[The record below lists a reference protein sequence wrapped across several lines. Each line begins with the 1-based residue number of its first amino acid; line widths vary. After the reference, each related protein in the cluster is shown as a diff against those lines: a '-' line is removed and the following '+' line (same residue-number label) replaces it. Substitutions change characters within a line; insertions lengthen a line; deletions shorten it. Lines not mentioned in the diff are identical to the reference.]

1 MAFGI
6 SAGAAALIGGGLSA
20 AGSIIGGSMASDAS
34 QNAADTQAASA
45 DRAAQLQNEQFNK
58 QVELQA
64 PFREAGLTA
73 QNKLLDYM
81 GLSAGA
87 GGKYAKDFS
96 MADYQADPGYAFR
109 LSEGMKGLNATAA
122 ARGGLISGNA
132 LRAATQ
138 YGQDMGSQ
146 EYQNAFN
153 RYQTNRSNQ
162 LNPLQSLMG
171 SSQTAT
177 NAMGQAGQNYADQA
191 GEAYM
196 GAGNARASGYVGS
209 ANAWNQALGGASNA
223 LTQGIYANNIF
234 GNNSNT
240 LSGLQNTISNENLY
254 NPSDRRLKTNIV
266 KIGQYMNG
274 LNKYSWTYL
283 WGENATGAMADEV
296 EKVIPE
302 AVKVFFG
309 FKHVNYALLGV

>member
-1 MAFGI
+1 MAGWV
-6 SAGAAALIGGGLSA
+6 AAAVVGSSLISGVMGSNA
-20 AGSIIGGSMASDAS
+20 AGDA
-34 QNAADTQAASA
+34 AATQAASA
-45 DRAAQLQNEQFNK
+45 DKAAALSHEEYLKNL
-58 QVELQA
+58 ELQA

-146 EYQNAFN
+146 EYQNAYN

-171 SSQTAT
+171 ASQTAT
-177 NAMGQAGQNYADQA
+177 NAMGQAGQNYATQA
-191 GEAYM
+191 GDAYM

-209 ANAWNQALGGASNA
+209 ANAWNQALGGATNA
-223 LTQGIYANNIF
+223 LTQQNMLNRMYPSTNPYVPSTGGYSTVP
-234 GNNSNT
+234 GT
-240 LSGLQNTISNENLY
+240 SGVSML
-254 NPSDRRLKTNIV
+254 
-266 KIGQYMNG
+266 
-274 LNKYSWTYL
+274 
-283 WGENATGAMADEV
+283 TG
-296 EKVIPE
+296 
-302 AVKVFFG
+302 
-309 FKHVNYALLGV
+309 

>member
-1 MAFGI
+1 M
-6 SAGAAALIGGGLSA
+6 
-20 AGSIIGGSMASDAS
+20 GSNAASDAA
-34 QNAADTQAASA
+34 NTQAASA
-45 DRAAQLQNEQFNK
+45 DKAAALSHEEYLKNI
-58 QVELQA
+58 ELQA

-81 GLSAGA
+81 GLSKGA

-109 LSEGMKGLNATAA
+109 LNEGMKGLNASAA

-138 YGQDMGSQ
+138 YGQEMGSQ
-146 EYQNAFN
+146 EYQNAYN

-171 SSQTAT
+171 ASQTAT
-177 NAMGQAGQNYADQA
+177 NNMQQAGQNYATQA

-209 ANAWNQALGGASNA
+209 ANAWTNALGG
-223 LTQGIYANNIF
+223 
-234 GNNSNT
+234 
-240 LSGLQNTISNENLY
+240 
-254 NPSDRRLKTNIV
+254 V
-266 KIGQYMNG
+266 
-274 LNKYSWTYL
+274 
-283 WGENATGAMADEV
+283 TGAANQYGAQQAYNARTNAMYGGSGSGA
-296 EKVIPE
+296 ITY
-302 AVKVFFG
+302 G
-309 FKHVNYALLGV
+309 GGGQGVQLNNMPTSWNSVGGGYG